1 MWVKNRLQFIEQI
14 WIPNLKLMAGSTE
27 IKLALV
33 ASSRLICESPVL
45 LDKTTVRLWGMMLD
59 SIVTLLSGLEQDRLE
74 EEPEVERD
82 RVEQESEVSDF
93 GEIVGYNATWEK
105 AEDPLNEIKDPKQYL
120 LTSLE
125 IFLGFPLRDIPT

>member
-1 MWVKNRLQFIEQI
+1 
-14 WIPNLKLMAGSTE
+14 MAGSTE

-59 SIVTLLSGLEQDRLE
+59 SIVTLLLLGVEQDRLE
-74 EEPEVERD
+74 EEPEVEWD

-105 AEDPLNEIKDPKQYL
+105 EEDPLNEIKDPKQYL

-125 IFLGFPLRDIPT
+125 FFLSFPLRDIPT